1 MAITKTQLPDN
12 LHSVFLPTYYT
23 YKTNLTT
30 STNFYYKYSL
40 TDMDGVFFNGTT
52 VPLEDKLSFND
63 PTEILKSKTSFNFN
77 PSITSISNIEDNVV
91 VYNESVEE
99 YSGGTETSWLVKT
112 GLRYSDPDFSPD
124 NYIPGYSDT
133 TDFLVSMPV
142 NHNIRATDD
151 FTFRTYNGNLN
162 VEPTATNVAKIY
174 QTYMTITFVAGT
186 GIDKIIVLGEANP
199 YWNATASDQYTASTS
214 GDDYM
219 IELPV
224 GLNNWKNTKFYL
236 RYIYPEVG
244 ANISTNT
251 LLYLYTD
258 GTNKLTFT
266 YLGVDY
272 TNYIEKY
279 EIHGYTWPNGTG
291 GQVTKKHTFTI
302 VEDCNFTS
310 INVAWENTKGGVDYY
325 LFTKANEKNI
335 SMNKDIYNQNI
346 NTLNFDTEK
355 VVKNNYNKGMNV
367 YRNEVET
374 WYELHTDFLNQ
385 SQIDGLEDLFHST
398 EVYMNINS
406 EWVSVISLEK
416 KAIIYNKKRKGL
428 KKYKLKFLI
437 SQNNVRY

>member
-1 MAITKTQLPDN
+1 MSITIKQQPSN
-12 LHSVFLPTYYT
+12 LHSVFRPSYYT
-23 YKTNLTT
+23 YKTDLTT

-40 TDMDGVFFNGTT
+40 KDIDGIFFNGTT
-52 VPLEDKLSFND
+52 VPLEDNLSFND

-77 PSITSISNIEDNVV
+77 PSITSISNVEDNTI
-91 VYNESVEE
+91 VYQETIEE
-99 YSGGTETSWLVKT
+99 YSGGTEKKVNVKLA
-112 GLRYSDPDFSPD
+112 LRHSDPSFDPND
-124 NYIPGYSDT
+124 YIIGST
-133 TDFLVSMPV
+133 EETDFLVSMPV

-151 FTFRTYNGNLN
+151 FTFRTYNGNIN
-162 VEPTATNVAKIY
+162 SVALPDNEAKLY
-174 QTYMTITFVAGT
+174 QTFMTITFVAGT
-186 GIDKIIVLGEANP
+186 GIDKIILLSEVNP
-199 YWNATASDQYTASTS
+199 YYNSLPFTTDDPNRN

-219 IELPV
+219 IEIPA

-244 ANISTNT
+244 STISTNT
-251 LLYLYTD
+251 HLYLNTD

-272 TNYIEKY
+272 TNYIDKY

-406 EWVSVISLEK
+406 EWVSVINLEK